1 MNWMELLRSMQA
13 PAVDTETGY
22 YDTYQPN
29 NMNYIYGS
37 STGEEQRG
45 PYIIG
50 SSTGEVQNLPYRSP
64 LIFGTS
70 RDRRPLPDIK
80 QVITET
86 DDDQPNKRVTTI
98 NYPQVDTRELGSL
111 SMGPQ
116 SMMAAERRGYD
127 PTLMQSEEKI
137 DMDRLYTDTIGNTGM
152 TSDQIIQGAMGD
164 PMYPPTE
171 YATPMAA
178 GAILPRIFGRGKA
191 AKAGTETSPILDA
204 SGKAVEKAAQAADEL
219 AQSSGL
225 VKPALTAGGIGAGAV
240 GVGSAIRD
248 VPPVDETMV
257 SPDDL
262 MTTPSTPSAADE
274 SIQRLKEIGGT
285 VVDAVGLLGTPNPES
300 APTSVWNPVTGERIP
315 LGPTAETTDVPP
327 ADSGYTPTGLLS
339 EFNYRE
345 PGSAPLESENR
356 MFGVNSEGQIIQR
369 MPKPDMSGWKSE
381 GQKAALAEQ
390 ERKSRIYAN
399 YNYDPKEKLAE
410 YEKAMR
416 SIYAKSLLLDAIAQF
431 TGGKSQAK
439 RFVDMSIARMEM
451 EEKFD
456 DQERLLNIQRGVY
469 YDENGVYDPPKNEQ
483 EAFERVI
490 AFGGSPALAE
500 KIAGYAPKKDTRAF
514 VNWYNPVTKQTAT
527 LRTGERPEGSGWV
540 LGNAKSDNQGGDSSS
555 ILARNAQTL
564 MNNGNMFEAYQE
576 VLKYLMGKR
585 PTDFAGQPSSNLA
598 EKTRA
603 IQYVHGMLPRDIQA
617 ELTLP
622 SGLDKKKM
630 EEWEASMRAKGYG
643 GYPFLDETGKKAGFI
658 RG

>member
-29 NMNYIYGS
+29 NYIY
-37 STGEEQRG
+37 
-45 PYIIG
+45 G
-50 SSTGEVQNLPYRSP
+50 SSTGEVQNLPYR
-64 LIFGTS
+64 IFGTS
-70 RDRRPLPDIK
+70 RERRPLPDVK

-98 NYPQVDTRELGSL
+98 NYPQADTREIGSL

-127 PTLMQSEEKI
+127 PMLMPPEEKI
-137 DMDRLYTDTIGNTGM
+137 DMDQLYTDTIGNTGM

-191 AKAGTETSPILDA
+191 AKAGTESSPILD
-204 SGKAVEKAAQAADEL
+204 STGKAVEKATQAADEL

-225 VKPALTAGGIGAGAV
+225 MKSSLTAGGIGLGTV
-240 GVGSAIRD
+240 GVGTAMRD

-262 MTTPSTPSAADE
+262 MTTPSTPAAADE

-300 APTSVWNPVTGERIP
+300 KSTSVLDIVTGERIP
-315 LGPTAETTDVPP
+315 LGPTQETTDVPP
-327 ADSGYTPTGLLS
+327 ADPGYTPTGLLS
-339 EFNYRE
+339 EFDYRE
-345 PGSAPLESENR
+345 PGSAALESENR
-356 MFGVNSEGQIIQR
+356 MFGVNPEGQIIQR

-399 YNYDPKEKLAE
+399 YNYDPKQKLAE

-439 RFVDMSIARMEM
+439 RFVDMSISRMEM

-514 VNWYNPVTKQTAT
+514 VNWYNPVTGQTVTLRSGEKPADPRMILGKPSNQQDSTGSERLKKGTAT
-527 LRTGERPEGSGWV
+527 LLQSQRPY
-540 LGNAKSDNQGGDSSS
+540 
-555 ILARNAQTL
+555 
-564 MNNGNMFEAYQE
+564 EAYQ
-576 VLKYLMGKR
+576 LALSHFMFKTTGDAMTQSMGNQAQKI
-585 PTDFAGQPSSNLA
+585 LA
-598 EKTRA
+598 A
-603 IQYVHGMLPRDIQA
+603 QYVYGMLPIEDQRK
-617 ELTLP
+617 LVLP
-622 SGLDKKKM
+622 SGLDEEEKKK
-630 EEWEASMRAKGYG
+630 WEAERRAEGLEL
-643 GYPFLDETGKKAGFI
+643 YPFVTADGKNAGI
-658 RG
+658 VGG